1 MDARDD
7 DVLGGGRVDGG
18 LGRHRHLLENA
29 LVRRVRELNERRYLP
44 VAQVPDHL
52 LLEQRLL
59 HVRRVD
65 GHGQPPA
72 LDLLLHREQRAAR
85 RRRVL
90 APGAIHL
97 ADRALERQRD
107 VRRDPEHVA
116 LLAVHNWRVR
126 HRRLEARAPAEHLQ
140 RATRRPRAS
149 ASHRRGAV
157 RSCAPAALGS
167 DKRTGTGAGRTMPP
181 SEEMLKE
188 LLHCESS
195 FSTNG
200 LQISSRHVD
209 TRLMAVSGVKPWL
222 RSTSDAFEIK
232 MSSGTARG
240 KCDSRISA

>member
-1 MDARDD
+1 LDARDD

-126 HRRLEARAPAEHLQ
+126 HRRLEPRAPAEHLQ
-140 RATRRPRAS
+140 RAKRRPRAPQEAIVEPQFAVARQQRS
-149 ASHRRGAV
+149 ATTNAQARERVAPCRR
-157 RSCAPAALGS
+157 
-167 DKRTGTGAGRTMPP
+167 
-181 SEEMLKE
+181 
-188 LLHCESS
+188 
-195 FSTNG
+195 
-200 LQISSRHVD
+200 
-209 TRLMAVSGVKPWL
+209 
-222 RSTSDAFEIK
+222 
-232 MSSGTARG
+232 ARR
-240 KCDSRISA
+240 C